1 MTAHDRT
8 PNIRVLRTQLE
19 PGMRNA
25 AVFLFVILAAGVL
38 AVGQSAGSSP
48 PATEPADLP
57 WNMSAVTGCLQSSA
71 GHYMLTDD
79 EGTVHELSGGAGKL
93 KHQVGH
99 QVEVIGK
106 KGTRSVDRTLAG
118 GASSVVELP
127 VFEVKSVKQIADKC
141 KLPGE

>member
-1 MTAHDRT
+1 
-8 PNIRVLRTQLE
+8 
-19 PGMRNA
+19 
-25 AVFLFVILAAGVL
+25 
-38 AVGQSAGSSP
+38 
-48 PATEPADLP
+48 
-57 WNMSAVTGCLQSSA
+57 MSAITGCLQSA
-71 GHYMLTDD
+71 TGHYTLTDD

-127 VFEVKSVKQIADKC
+127 VFEVKSVKQVADKC

>member
-1 MTAHDRT
+1 M
-8 PNIRVLRTQLE
+8 
-19 PGMRNA
+19 GNA
-25 AVFLFVILAAGVL
+25 ALLVFLLLTAGVFAL
-38 AVGQSAGSSP
+38 GQSASSNSDAGQ
-48 PATEPADLP
+48 PASLP
-57 WNMSAVTGCLQSSA
+57 WDMSAISGCLQSSM
-71 GHYMLTDD
+71 GHYTLTDN

-118 GASSVVELP
+118 GASTVAEIA
-127 VFEVKSVKQIADKC
+127 VFEVKSVKQVADKC